1 MQPSV
6 DPHVAEIQAP
16 EHHRKHNRHPQKA
29 YRNARFLNSAD
40 ARILRMLAEY
50 LEPYQRLRKRR
61 VKDTIVFFG
70 SARALPR
77 DQARQQLAAAQQAL
91 ARGDGDARGLAAA
104 VKAAQNALRLSDYY
118 EDARE
123 LARRLTEW
131 SMSLNENQ
139 RFVVCSGGG
148 PGIMEAANRGA
159 AEAGGPTIGMN
170 ISLPHEQ
177 EPNPWISPG
186 LGFEFHYFFMRKFW
200 FVYLAKA
207 LAVFPGGFGTLDEWF
222 EVLTLLQTG
231 KMKKSVPVLVYGK
244 EYWDEVIDFE
254 KLLEYGVIDESDM
267 QLFFF
272 ASTVDE
278 AFDFLTTELTR
289 RFLRGRRRKYWYL

>member
-1 MQPSV
+1 MDS
-6 DPHVAEIQAP
+6 DPYPIVSEL
-16 EHHRKHNRHPQKA
+16 EVTGTRRKHNRHPQKA
-29 YRNARFLNSAD
+29 YRNTRFLNSSD

-50 LEPYQRLRKRR
+50 LEPFQRLRKRR

-70 SARALPR
+70 SARAVSREEAEKRLAEA
-77 DQARQQLAAAQQAL
+77 QAAM
-91 ARGDGDARGLAAA
+91 ARGDGDAEQLATALKVA
-104 VKAAQNALRLSDYY
+104 ENQLRLSQYY
-118 EDARE
+118 EDARQ

-131 SMSLNENQ
+131 SMGLNENQ
-139 RFVVCSGGG
+139 RFVICSGGG

-159 AEAGGPTIGMN
+159 AEAGGDTIGMN

-231 KMKKSVPVLVYGK
+231 KMQKSVPVLAYGR
-244 EYWDEVIDFE
+244 EYWEQVINFD
-254 KLLEYGVIDESDM
+254 KLLEYGVISEEDM
-267 QLFFF
+267 GLFSF

-289 RFLRGRRRKYWYL
+289 RFLKGRGRKYWYL